1 MAQTNKFEK
10 QFFNALHEIFVGAKV
25 EGDSGY
31 VNLMGIKSR
40 YYERGVF
47 PQLQKD
53 ITTAL
58 QPFPDFREELFD
70 KLYTF
75 FQRYF
80 SESGSIYFRYT
91 ALHQNVYEKVYTDDR
106 DVILFWKT
114 HMLYYVKTD
123 RIFTSLNVE
132 VDGVNFFFDA
142 SKMTLK
148 KSNEKREVIY
158 AFRKVHPEDGTL
170 VFDVAYSEK
179 GRTTKVDDILKD
191 LKKAGVKLSDE
202 TLYKAFRVFEKQ
214 SEVDYFINKN
224 ARAFL
229 QEQFDLWLYQYLFAG
244 QNVWGAERLA
254 QLQAL
259 KTVAYQVIDFISQ
272 FEDELVKIWNKPKF
286 VRNSHYVLTLDHIIA
301 NAVGAKQSPAEGDK
315 IASGEERPRNDNLS
329 AIATPA
335 PSVIASPAPSVIA
348 SPAGAKQSPAEGD
361 KIASGTDRPRNDIL
375 VRLLSHPNLP
385 QQVQEWRDLGMI
397 DEKFKLEM
405 LTQKDADGAP
415 LHPQYQY
422 LPIDTKYFPDLEL
435 DILALFD
442 DLDAALDGWL
452 VHSENYQT
460 LNSIGQKYYRRV
472 KGIYIDPPYNTGKDE
487 FVYRD
492 TFRHSSWQSMIN
504 NRLLKTVDFI
514 DDRGAIFV
522 SVDEIECSKLEEN
535 MRSVFTPENYIATYI
550 WEGGRKNDSRLTSIS
565 HEYIIGFAKD
575 LTLLNKERII
585 WQIRKPG
592 IDDIYKKALSLR
604 RELNDD
610 FYQIS
615 KRLSQWFDGLPDN
628 HPAKRQRQY
637 WAVDKRGVYFPSDI
651 GWHGGNGPRY
661 EVIHPVTGQPCKIP
675 ERGWMYPDQERMAGA
690 IGEGLVHFWEDH
702 TKVPS
707 SKTYLRDNEFE
718 VLNSVFYQDRR
729 GPTKR
734 LRDMF
739 GRASTG
745 RDIFENPKDEK
756 IISRYFKA
764 IGDENDLFMDFFAG
778 SGTTAHAVMNLNRA
792 DGGKRKYILVEM
804 GEHFH
809 TVILPR
815 IKKVAFSDQ
824 WKDGKANGG
833 QGMSHFVKYYDL
845 EQYEDVLRRAHY
857 ADADLFNN
865 PYEDPYHSYVFLR
878 DLKLL
883 DSIEIDTEQNKAHF
897 YPERLYSDIDLA
909 ETLSQRRG
917 KWIKRITAEYVEF
930 QDGERM
936 SLTDPDWQVIK
947 PLVWWQ

>member
-10 QFFNALHEIFVGAKV
+10 QFLNALRDIFVGAKV

-31 VNLMGIKSR
+31 VNLMRIKSR
-40 YYERGVF
+40 YYEHGVF

-53 ITTAL
+53 ITAAL

-70 KLYTF
+70 KLFTF

-132 VDGVNFFFDA
+132 VDGVKFFFDA

-148 KSNEKREVIY
+148 KSNEKREVVY
-158 AFRKVHPEDGTL
+158 AFRKVQPEDGTL

-179 GRTTKVDDILKD
+179 GKTTKVDDMLKD
-191 LKKAGVKLSDE
+191 IKKANVKLDDE
-202 TLYKAFRVFEKQ
+202 TLNKAFRVFEKQ
-214 SEVDYFINKN
+214 SEVDFFINKD

-244 QNVWGAERLA
+244 QNVWSAERLA
-254 QLQAL
+254 QLQVL
-259 KTVAYQVIDFISQ
+259 KAIAYKVIDFISQ

-286 VRNSHYVLTLDHIIA
+286 VRNSHYVLTLDKLDSSD
-301 NAVGAKQSPAEGDK
+301 VFKK
-315 IASGEERPRNDNLS
+315 
-329 AIATPA
+329 
-335 PSVIASPAPSVIA
+335 
-348 SPAGAKQSPAEGD
+348 
-361 KIASGTDRPRNDIL
+361 
-375 VRLLSHPNLP
+375 LLTHPNLP

-397 DEKFKLEM
+397 GEDFKLEM
-405 LTQKDADGAP
+405 LTQKDLTGAP

-422 LPIDTKYFPDLEL
+422 LPIDTKYFSDLEL

-452 VHSENYQT
+452 VHSENYQA
-460 LNSIGQKYYRRV
+460 LNTMLPKYRERIRSV
-472 KGIYIDPPYNTGKDE
+472 YIDPPYNSKSTEILYVNTYK
-487 FVYRD
+487 
-492 TFRHSSWQSMIN
+492 HSSWLTMME
-504 NRLLKTVDFI
+504 NRLGVSKNFCTVDGSHVIAIDENEQESLGNLLSSIFPYHTRTCVSVIHNKKGIQGDYFSYNHDFAYFCLPPSLGEINGNPIPKEEWEYVSLRKWGTESTRDTAKNCFYPIFVKGNEIVGFGEVCPEDFHPVSSNVKKKDGIIEVFPIDKSKVERKWRYARNSVESILSLLKVVETKDGEIQIVKARDFQQYKTVWDN
-514 DDRGAIFV
+514 
-522 SVDEIECSKLEEN
+522 SL
-535 MRSVFTPENYIATYI
+535 YIAGDYGT
-550 WEGGRKNDSRLTSIS
+550 RL
-565 HEYIIGFAKD
+565 
-575 LTLLNKERII
+575 LTDM
-585 WQIRKPG
+585 G
-592 IDDIYKKALSLR
+592 I
-604 RELNDD
+604 
-610 FYQIS
+610 
-615 KRLSQWFDGLPDN
+615 
-628 HPAKRQRQY
+628 
-637 WAVDKRGVYFPSDI
+637 FP
-651 GWHGGNGPRY
+651 
-661 EVIHPVTGQPCKIP
+661 
-675 ERGWMYPDQERMAGA
+675 
-690 IGEGLVHFWEDH
+690 
-702 TKVPS
+702 
-707 SKTYLRDNEFE
+707 
-718 VLNSVFYQDRR
+718 
-729 GPTKR
+729 
-734 LRDMF
+734 
-739 GRASTG
+739 
-745 RDIFENPKDEK
+745 
-756 IISRYFKA
+756 
-764 IGDENDLFMDFFAG
+764 DENLYPKSVYAVSDAIHAISMKTSVILDYFAG

-804 GEHFH
+804 GEHFN

-815 IKKVAFSDQ
+815 IKKVAFSDK
-824 WKDGKANGG
+824 WKEGKANGG

-857 ADADLFNN
+857 ADADLFHN

-878 DLKLL
+878 DLKML
-883 DSIEIDTEQNKAHF
+883 DSVEIDEEQNKAHF
-897 YPERLYSDIDLA
+897 HPERLYPDIDLA

-936 SLTDPDWQVIK
+936 SLTDPDWQTIK

>member
-53 ITTAL
+53 ITAAL
-58 QPFPDFREELFD
+58 KPFPDFREELFD

-329 AIATPA
+329 VIATPA

-361 KIASGTDRPRNDIL
+361 KIASGTERPRNDIL
-375 VRLLSHPNLP
+375 ARLLTHPNLP

-397 DEKFKLEM
+397 GEDFKLEM

-422 LPIDTKYFPDLEL
+422 LPMDTKYFPDLEL

-452 VHSENYQT
+452 VHSENYQALIT
-460 LNSIGQKYYRRV
+460 LLPKFKQRV
-472 KGIYIDPPYNTGKDE
+472 DAVYIDPPYNTDASAIIYSNDYKD
-487 FVYRD
+487 
-492 TFRHSSWQSMIN
+492 SSWATLME
-504 NRLLKTVDFI
+504 NRLNVVSNYLKQEGIICVAI
-514 DDRGAIFV
+514 DDEEIIQTKFILSTIFKKQVGIAAVRSNPAGRKTKGKFAPAHEYALFYGISEYSIPSSLEKTEHALSRFPKEDDSGRYSWANFIRSGSHDKRIDRPKLYYPIFV
-522 SVDEIECSKLEEN
+522 DKNDNIRVPRIEWVESKREYELLEE
-535 MRSVFTPENYIATYI
+535 PDENEVVVYPDVLK
-550 WEGGRKNDSRLTSIS
+550 EG
-565 HEYIIGFAKD
+565 
-575 LTLLNKERII
+575 RII
-585 WQIRKPG
+585 QKNWHRGYIRMIKELPLGEYRVRRDKSNNISIDFKTRMDEESLPITWWDHKKYASANYGAAELKELFGQSGFDFPKSKELVSDCLQTSG
-592 IDDIYKKALSLR
+592 ISEEYSIA
-604 RELNDD
+604 
-610 FYQIS
+610 F
-615 KRLSQWFDGLPDN
+615 
-628 HPAKRQRQY
+628 
-637 WAVDKRGVYFPSDI
+637 
-651 GWHGGNGPRY
+651 
-661 EVIHPVTGQPCKIP
+661 
-675 ERGWMYPDQERMAGA
+675 
-690 IGEGLVHFWEDH
+690 
-702 TKVPS
+702 
-707 SKTYLRDNEFE
+707 
-718 VLNSVFYQDRR
+718 
-729 GPTKR
+729 
-734 LRDMF
+734 
-739 GRASTG
+739 
-745 RDIFENPKDEK
+745 
-756 IISRYFKA
+756 
-764 IGDENDLFMDFFAG
+764 DFFAG

-815 IKKVAFSDQ
+815 IKKVAFSDK

-878 DLKLL
+878 DLKML
-883 DSIEIDTEQNKAHF
+883 DSVEMDVEQNKAHF

-936 SLTDPDWQVIK
+936 SLTDPDWQTIK